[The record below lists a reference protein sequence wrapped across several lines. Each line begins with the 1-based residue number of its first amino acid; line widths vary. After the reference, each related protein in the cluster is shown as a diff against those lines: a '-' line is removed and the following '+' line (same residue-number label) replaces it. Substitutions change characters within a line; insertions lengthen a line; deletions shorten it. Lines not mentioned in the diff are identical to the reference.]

1 MNKAFKVAKREY
13 LAQVRTKGFVIG
25 LLVAPIFMS
34 GSGIAFALLEDKV
47 DTRDKR
53 IAVVDYSGLVNEV
66 VLEAAEAYNGSVV
79 YEEDTGRKVRPAHLI
94 EIVDPGDRDPSE
106 LNLELSDRIRNDEL
120 HGFVVISEG
129 ILHQWADGQPDSIA
143 YFAESAALDPVRNWL
158 GNAINNHLRRM
169 RVVEAGID
177 EETFGDLF
185 DWVNPIALGLVTED
199 VETGEIGGAQRTSEL
214 DAILVPIIMMML
226 LFLMMMMGAM
236 PQLQAVMEEKSMRIA
251 EVIIGSVKPF
261 EFMMGKLIGGVSVSL
276 TAAGF
281 YVLVAVIGLPQ
292 LGAGDYIPWHL
303 LPWFFVYIIISIFMY
318 GALLA
323 ALGSA
328 CNDLAEAQSITFPA
342 MIPMMLPL
350 FIMMPVIQNPE
361 SGFATGA
368 SLFPPFTPLLM
379 MMRQATPGGIP
390 AWQPWVGLIGSVLFT
405 LLLIWIGGRVFRVAI
420 LLQGTPPKLKHF
432 IRWAVRG

>member
-185 DWVNPIALGLVTED
+185 DWVNPIALGLPTRGDPVVLDFSIAEMTNGYMNALAAAD
-199 VETGEIGGAQRTSEL
+199 KPLPGGVAFDPDGRPTTSPKAGMAGAVKAFGGAKGSGI
-214 DAILVPIIMMML
+214 AIVAHVMCTAFVGATTLPEIAVDYGYFMALIKPD
-226 LFLMMMMGAM
+226 LF
-236 PQLQAVMEEKSMRIA
+236 VSMD
-251 EVIIGSVKPF
+251 
-261 EFMMGKLIGGVSVSL
+261 EFHDR
-276 TAAGF
+276 AGE
-281 YVLVAVIGLPQ
+281 
-292 LGAGDYIPWHL
+292 
-303 LPWFFVYIIISIFMY
+303 
-318 GALLA
+318 LLA
-323 ALGSA
+323 AVKSA
-328 CNDLAEAQSITFPA
+328 R
-342 MIPMMLPL
+342 
-350 FIMMPVIQNPE
+350 PE
-361 SGFATGA
+361 SST
-368 SLFPPFTPLLM
+368 
-379 MMRQATPGGIP
+379 R
-390 AWQPWVGLIGSVLFT
+390 SVLLPGERSFAAKKRA
-405 LLLIWIGGRVFRVAI
+405 LAQGIEVPDDVIAALQQIAGG
-420 LLQGTPPKLKHF
+420 K
-432 IRWAVRG
+432 

>member
-1 MNKAFKVAKREY
+1 MSKALKVAKREY

-47 DTRDKR
+47 DTRDKL
-53 IAVVDYSGLVNEV
+53 IAVVDYSGLVTDV
-66 VLEAAEAYNGSVV
+66 VLEAADAYNNSVV
-79 YEEDTGRKVRPAHLI
+79 YEEETGRKVRPAHLI
-94 EIVDPGDRDPSE
+94 EIVDPADSDPKVLS
-106 LNLELSDRIRNDEL
+106 LELSDRIRSDDL

-143 YFAESAALDPVRNWL
+143 YYAESAAIDPVRGWL
-158 GNAINNHLRRM
+158 GNAINNHLRRL
-169 RVVEAGID
+169 RVIEAGID
-177 EETFGDLF
+177 EESFGDLF
-185 DWVNPIALGLVTED
+185 DWVNPLALGLVTED
-199 VETGEIGGAQRTSEL
+199 IETGEIGGAQRTSEL

-261 EFMMGKLIGGVSVSL
+261 DFMMGKLIGGVSVSL
-276 TAAGF
+276 TAATF

-292 LGAGDYIPWHL
+292 LGVGEYVPYHL

-342 MIPMMLPL
+342 MVPMMLPM

-361 SGFATGA
+361 STFSTAI

-379 MMRQATPGGIP
+379 MLRQATPGGVP
-390 AWQPWVGLIGSVLFT
+390 AWQPWVGLVGAILFT
-405 LLLIWIGGRVFRVAI
+405 LLLIWIGGRIFRVAI
-420 LLQGTPPKLKHF
+420 LMQGTPPKLKHF
-432 IRWAVRG
+432 VRWAIKG